1 MRFLQKFGFR
11 LQWVFLILCWICAF
25 ANIRTNNNW
34 IDIAVVVF
42 ASISVLG
49 WCIESS
55 ANCVLKE
62 AETENKLIREM
73 LNKCLTKKD
82 DEK

>member
-11 LQWVFLILCWICAF
+11 LQWVFLVLCWICAC
-25 ANIRTNNNW
+25 ASTKTNDNW
-34 IDIAVVVF
+34 IVITTVIF
-42 ASISVLG
+42 GSISILG

-55 ANCVLKE
+55 ASSVLKE
-62 AETENKLIREM
+62 TEKESKIIREI
-73 LNKCLTKKD
+73 LNKGFVKKD

>member
-11 LQWVFLILCWICAF
+11 LQWVFLVLCLMCEFASIKINDSWLSAIC
-25 ANIRTNNNW
+25 
-34 IDIAVVVF
+34 VVF
-42 ASISVLG
+42 ASISILG

-55 ANCVLKE
+55 ASSVLKE
-62 AETENKLIREM
+62 TEKESKIIREM
-73 LNKCLTKKD
+73 LNKCFDKKD

>member
-11 LQWVFLILCWICAF
+11 LQWVFLVLCLMCEFASIKINDSWLSAIC
-25 ANIRTNNNW
+25 
-34 IDIAVVVF
+34 VVF
-42 ASISVLG
+42 ASISIFG

-55 ANCVLKE
+55 ASSVLKE
-62 AETENKLIREM
+62 TEKESKIIREM
-73 LNKCLTKKD
+73 LNKCFEKKD

>member
-11 LQWVFLILCWICAF
+11 LQWVFLALCWICACVSTKI
-25 ANIRTNNNW
+25 NDNW
-34 IDIAVVVF
+34 LLITTVIF
-42 ASISVLG
+42 ASISILG

-55 ANCVLKE
+55 ASSVLKE
-62 AETENKLIREM
+62 TEKESKIIREM
-73 LNKCLTKKD
+73 LNKCFEKKD

>member
-11 LQWVFLILCWICAF
+11 LQWIFIVLCWICAF
-25 ANIRTNNNW
+25 VSIKMNDSLISAIC
-34 IDIAVVVF
+34 VVF
-42 ASISVLG
+42 ASISILG

-55 ANCVLKE
+55 ASSVLKE
-62 AETENKLIREM
+62 TEKESKIIREM
-73 LNKCLTKKD
+73 LNKCFGKKD

>member
-11 LQWVFLILCWICAF
+11 LQWVFLVLCLMCEF
-25 ANIRTNNNW
+25 ASKKINDNW
-34 IDIAVVVF
+34 IVITTAVF
-42 ASISVLG
+42 ASISILG

-55 ANCVLKE
+55 ASSVLKE
-62 AETENKLIREM
+62 TEKESKIIREM
-73 LNKCLTKKD
+73 LNKSFEKKD

>member
-11 LQWVFLILCWICAF
+11 LQWVFLVLCLMCEFASIKINDSWLSAIC
-25 ANIRTNNNW
+25 
-34 IDIAVVVF
+34 VVF
-42 ASISVLG
+42 ASISILG

-55 ANCVLKE
+55 ASSVLKE
-62 AETENKLIREM
+62 TEKESRIIREM
-73 LNKCLTKKD
+73 LNKCFEKKD